1 MTPRTVTSPCKVR
14 VEESNQGYLS
24 FLPYDGTVYR
34 VDTWLVVT
42 VFAWL
47 LSRLFFLHVQ
57 AVVVGASETLMLEL
71 DSYKMLFSRVDGNA
85 LAGTLKI
92 EYIKRMV
99 FK

>member
-34 VDTWLVVT
+34 VDAWLVVT

-47 LSRLFFLHVQ
+47 LSRLFFFTCSSGCCGCIGNPH
-57 AVVVGASETLMLEL
+57 
-71 DSYKMLFSRVDGNA
+71 DG
-85 LAGTLKI
+85 I
-92 EYIKRMV
+92 R
-99 FK
+99 